1 MKHHNNLSDS
11 QIHNPK
17 GFAPARKRTVSTKN
31 QQSAVEWVKANYTS
45 TITITPIA
53 DVGGSLHHQYLC
65 IYNSYDA
72 TKYAVYFQIIN
83 SNVMSTPTGYG
94 GVIAVDVT
102 NSGSN
107 STAIEVGT
115 ALQSALDNNADF
127 TASRDGSGVV
137 TVTGLTTASPALE
150 NGTGFGVSIADVE
163 ITNEVLHTDT
173 NGNIKFTPF
182 STILSN
188 TGVNDKNYVHTQSSA
203 SATWVVTH
211 NLGKNASVTVVDSAG
226 TVVIGQVDYDSINQI
241 TLTFSGAF
249 SGKAYFN

>member
-83 SNVMSTPTGYG
+83 TNVMSTPTGYG

-102 NSGSN
+102 NSGSG
-107 STAIEVGT
+107 STALEVGT
-115 ALQSALDNNADF
+115 SLQSALNNHADF

>member
-83 SNVMSTPTGYG
+83 TNVMSTPTGYG

-102 NSGSN
+102 NSGSG

-115 ALQSALDNNADF
+115 ALQSALDNHADF

-173 NGNIKFTPF
+173 NVNIKFTPF

>member
-83 SNVMSTPTGYG
+83 TNVMSTPTGYG

-102 NSGSN
+102 NSGSG

-115 ALQSALDNNADF
+115 ALQSALDNHADF

>member
-17 GFAPARKRTVSTKN
+17 GFEPARKRTVSTKN
-31 QQSAVEWVKANYTS
+31 GQSVVEWVKGNYTS
-45 TITITPIA
+45 TITITPVA
-53 DVGGSLHHQYLC
+53 DVTGSLHHQYLC

-72 TKYAVYFQIIN
+72 IKYAVYFQITN
-83 SNVMSTPTGYG
+83 SDVMSTPTGYG

-102 NSGSN
+102 TTGIN
-107 STAIEVGT
+107 STVLEIGT
-115 ALQSALDNNADF
+115 ALQGALNGHADF
-127 TASRDGSGVV
+127 SASKDTNGVV

-150 NGTGFGVSIADVE
+150 NGTGFTLSIADVE
-163 ITNEVLHTDT
+163 ITNEVLHTDAS
-173 NGNIKFTPF
+173 GNIRFTPF
-182 STILSN
+182 STILAT
-188 TGVNDKNYVHTQSSA
+188 TGVNDKNYVHTQSSS

-211 NLGKNASVTVVDSAG
+211 NLNKNASVTVVDSAG
-226 TVVIGQVDYDSINQI
+226 TVVIGQVDYDSLNQV

>member
-17 GFAPARKRTVSTKN
+17 GFEPARKRTVSTKN
-31 QQSAVEWVKANYTS
+31 GQSIVEWVKANYTS
-45 TITITPIA
+45 TITITPVA
-53 DVGGSLHHQYLC
+53 DVTGSLHHEYIC
-65 IYNSYDA
+65 IYNSYDE

-83 SNVMSTPTGYG
+83 TNVISTPAGYG

-102 NSGSN
+102 NTGIN
-107 STAIEVGT
+107 STALEVGT
-115 ALQSALDNNADF
+115 ALHGALDAHADF
-127 TASRDGSGVV
+127 VSSKDSSGVV

-163 ITNEVLHTDT
+163 ITNEVLHTDA
-173 NGNIKFTPF
+173 NGNIRFTPF
-182 STILSN
+182 STILTN
-188 TGVNDKNYVHTQSSA
+188 TGVNDKNYVHDQNVA

-211 NLGKNASVTVVDSAG
+211 NLEKNASVTVVDSAG
-226 TVVIGQVDYDSINQI
+226 TVVQGQVDYDSLNQV